1 MLGCSANNIYRLIAG
16 GELPTINIAPSGSRR
31 TKTRIRREDL
41 RTYIDGRTQ
50 GPVVARLHKF
60 YPTSLI
66 VGCMTQAEAE
76 ELDQAEVLATED
88 REQMNW
94 LNGIAAEPGD
104 NICTSSYDEE
114 LDQAEVLA
122 TEDREQMNWLNRIAA
137 EPGYC
142 ACTTTCYSG
151 FTVKHD
157 VGECDCRCRSCG
169 EHRLRCRPDDYRI
182 GRPPLGLARPGGR
195 DEPETWLAL
204 RDVTVAIKARR
215 EDCPP
220 V

>member
-1 MLGCSANNIYRLIAG
+1 M
-16 GELPTINIAPSGSRR
+16 
-31 TKTRIRREDL
+31 
-41 RTYIDGRTQ
+41 
-50 GPVVARLHKF
+50 VARLHKF

-76 ELDQAEVLATED
+76 ELDQAEVLATEHRD
-88 REQMNW
+88 QMNW
-94 LNGIAAEPGD
+94 LNR
-104 NICTSSYDEE
+104 TTTYYEE

-122 TEDREQMNWLNRIAA
+122 TEDRDQMNWLNRIAA
-137 EPGYC
+137 EPGDNIG
-142 ACTTTCYSG
+142 TTTCYSG

-182 GRPPLGLARPGGR
+182 GRPPPGLARPGGR